1 MKVLLTSGSLN
12 DSEKKGVVMKSFF
25 KPLGRQS
32 GFTLVELMV
41 VVAIIGLLSAVAI
54 PNFKKYQAK
63 SKISEAKLQLS
74 AAYTAEQSFFSDF
87 NMYHA
92 CLPYMGFDPGPEAPN
107 RYYAV
112 GFGANAQAINAAAY
126 AAAVNSGLDSSANG
140 CNQTTVAATAGST
153 TAGVRSANNATWFAA
168 GKGTG
173 GQIASTTGW
182 MATQGL
188 GSQADSSS
196 MVFTISAGGAISG
209 DFTTDATS
217 SLLDINHNKVLRN
230 VRNGY

>member
-1 MKVLLTSGSLN
+1 
-12 DSEKKGVVMKSFF
+12 MKSFL

-87 NMYHA
+87 NMYHN
-92 CLPYMGFDPGPEAPN
+92 CLPYMGFDPGQETAN
-107 RYYAV
+107 RFYAI
-112 GFGANAQAINAAAY
+112 GFAARTAVNANAY
-126 AAAVNSGLDSSANG
+126 SAAVNSGLDSSATGCDNG
-140 CNQTTVAATAGST
+140 TTVVNGST
-153 TAGVRSANNATWFAA
+153 SAGTRSANNAGFFAA

-173 GQIASTTGW
+173 GTIATGVGW
-182 MATQGL
+182 VA
-188 GSQADSSS
+188 GSAIGTQADSST
-196 MVFTISAGGAISG
+196 MTFTISAGGAISG
-209 DFTTDATS
+209 DFTTEATS
-217 SLLDINHNKVLRN
+217 SLLDINHNKILRN

>member
-12 DSEKKGVVMKSFF
+12 DSEKKGVVMKSFL

-87 NMYHA
+87 NMYHT
-92 CLPYMGFDPGPEAPN
+92 CLPYMGFDPGPEFPN

-112 GFGANAQAINAAAY
+112 GFGAATQTINGSAY
-126 AAAVNSGLDSSANG
+126 SAAVNSGLDSTTDG
-140 CNQTTVAATAGST
+140 CPVGVSGSSGATIVGT
-153 TAGVRSANNATWFAA
+153 RSANLASWFPA

-173 GQIASTTGW
+173 GQIANSNTW
-182 MATQGL
+182 MGTASIGTQQVA
-188 GSQADSSS
+188 SA
-196 MVFTISAGGAISG
+196 MTFTIAAGGAISG
-209 DFTTDATS
+209 DFTSDATS